1 MSSGGGGWRRQ
12 GRGGGGG
19 WTKFEKG
26 EGGWKYRGECS
37 ENREG

>member
-12 GRGGGGG
+12 GRGGSGG